1 LGEEVLCAG
10 IMAYPVLPVGGAV
23 KNLKEIDYIKYHI
36 GETCLNCSYEGNLV
50 VKYDGKIYPCCN
62 QCVVQTA
69 LAVGDYKEDNY
80 QQTLYNIK
88 NNGLLFL
95 LRTEGLF
102 PFIEYARTKLNIV
115 LPNKIVSSCELCKLF
130 FSKENINKFA
140 PFVREKINFITKQYI
155 K

>member
-1 LGEEVLCAG
+1 
-10 IMAYPVLPVGGAV
+10 MAYPVLPVGGAV

-36 GETCLNCSYEGNLV
+36 GETCLSFPRSSLRSSLEKLAA
-50 VKYDGKIYPCCN
+50 IYYRLKNCCN
-62 QCVVQTA
+62 LLLQFA
-69 LAVGDYKEDNY
+69 
-80 QQTLYNIK
+80 K